1 MPYWNKEN
9 NKIFDIIIKREII
22 IINIIYKLND

>member
-9 NKIFDIIIKREII
+9 NKIFDIIIKKEII